1 MALAF
6 KMEIRKDL
14 PFQITIKKNATCQES
29 RALENFRKLR
39 DIYN

>member
-1 MALAF
+1 MVALAF
-6 KMEIRKDL
+6 KVEIRKDL
-14 PFQITIKKNATCQES
+14 QFQITIKKDSFRES